1 MIKLVVF
8 DFDGVIADCK
18 EIHYQ
23 SLNKAL
29 SLISEQFVIS
39 RDEHISTFDGLST
52 RKKIQLLIETKSF
65 PEDKVEEVF
74 NNKQNFTIEMM
85 DTHLNRD
92 PYLIQVISKLK
103 HEGFLIY
110 LASNA
115 VKQTIETG
123 LKRLGVYSFFNK
135 IFSNEDVDNQKPHPQ
150 IYLKC
155 MVDAGVAPHETLI
168 VEDSK
173 HGRQAAFFSGAHV
186 CGVDGSKSL
195 TYTKVKQCIDNVQTP
210 VISWSG
216 QDTIVLIPM
225 AGAGTRFKNEGYKL
239 PKPLID
245 VDGKPM
251 IQRVVENLK
260 INGKYIFIVQKED
273 YEKYNL
279 GTILS
284 LLVPNCEIVQ
294 TEGLTEGAACTTLLA
309 KKYINTDDHLIIA
322 NSDQFVEWDSCD
334 FIYNMISNDCDG
346 GILTFK
352 ANETKWSYAKTNALG
367 YVSEVAEKKIISD
380 DATVGIYYWKQS
392 FKYIKY
398 AEQMIAKN
406 IRTNNEFYTCPVY
419 NEAIQDNK
427 KIKIFPIKKMW
438 GLGTPEDL
446 NFFKENYKGKF

>member
-29 SLISEQFVIS
+29 SLVGKEFIIN

-52 RKKIQLLIETKSF
+52 RKKIQLLIETKNF
-65 PEDKVEEVF
+65 PADKVEEVF
-74 NNKQNFTIEMM
+74 SNKQNFTIEMM
-85 DTHLNRD
+85 DTHLDRD
-92 PYLIQVISKLK
+92 PYLIQVISRLK

-115 VKQTIETG
+115 VRKTIETG
-123 LKRLGVYSFFNK
+123 LKRLGVFSFFNK

-155 MVDAGVAPHETLI
+155 MVDAGVAPYETLI

-195 TYTKVKQCIDNVQTP
+195 TYTKVRQCIDNVQTP

-367 YVSEVAEKKIISD
+367 YVSEVAEKKVISD